1 MPLWF
6 DGWQLHAAWWLQPLA
21 VSIASYGLAAGAFLL
36 LFMSAARRRR
46 APLAFHI
53 ALAALLSFFWA
64 GMAAFSGA
72 TDLRQVW
79 LIDGPEVLRTAAWLL
94 ALTAM
99 GGAGAHRRRWSVAV
113 GVAAALQLSALALPW
128 VGAVHLTMMR
138 LALAVTGMLLVEQ
151 VYRAAPPGAR
161 WGIKLACLGIGAL
174 FAYDVYLY
182 ADALLF
188 QRVSIDIWGARGVV
202 NALCVPLL
210 IAALRRNP
218 AWGHNFQFSRQI
230 MFRSVALLGAAGY
243 LLAMAASAWYLRLVG
258 GAWGPVMQL
267 GCLCGAVLLLA
278 AVLFSGAVRARLK
291 VLIGKHFYRAR
302 YDYREEWQRFTHGL
316 GAAGGPLPERII
328 EALAGLVESPAGV
341 LWLRHGDSA
350 FKPAAAWNLP
360 LPRVTESA
368 LAAGSGLCQLLE
380 ARQWVVE
387 PAAWR
392 RQSSLYGD
400 LPVPAWLEAAGP
412 AVWLMAPLLLDR
424 RLFGFVCLA
433 PPRAP
438 VAVNWEV
445 RDVLRIAGRQA
456 AAVLAHRQYANDL
469 AVARQFESFNRMTA
483 FVAHDLKNL
492 VTQLGLLLSNAERH
506 RDNPQFQDAIL
517 DTSRHA
523 LGKMQHLL
531 RKLHQAP
538 DADAAEPAVLVD
550 LGAAL
555 TRAVQ
560 ACAGLAPQ
568 PVLVVPSAPLL
579 VAAQPERL
587 ERVFAHLILNAV
599 EATDADGRVIVR
611 LEHRGESAL
620 IEVADT
626 GQGMSADFVSDRL
639 FQPFDSTKPAGM
651 GIGVFE
657 AREYL
662 QELGGA
668 IDVVSMP
675 GVGTRFCITL
685 DVVHQEKHDG

>member
-21 VSIASYGLAAGAFLL
+21 VSIASYGLAAVAFLL
-36 LFMSAARRRR
+36 LFMFAARRRR
-46 APLAFHI
+46 APLAFHF
-53 ALAALLSFFWA
+53 ALAALVSFFWA

-72 TDLRQVW
+72 IDPRHVW
-79 LIDGPEVLRTAAWLL
+79 LIDGPEVLRTAVWLL

-99 GGAGAHRRRWSVAV
+99 GGAGARRRRWSVAV
-113 GVAAALQLSALALPW
+113 GIAAALQLSALAVPW

-138 LALAVTGMLLVEQ
+138 LALAVAGMLLVEQ

-188 QRVSIDIWGARGVV
+188 QRVSIDIWSARGVV
-202 NALCVPLL
+202 NALCAPLL

-218 AWGHNFQFSRQI
+218 AWGHHFQLSRQI
-230 MFRSVALLGAAGY
+230 MFRSVALLGTAGY
-243 LLAMAASAWYLRLVG
+243 LLAMAASAWYLRAVG
-258 GAWGPVMQL
+258 GAWGPLMQL
-267 GCLCGAVLLLA
+267 GCLCGAMLLLA

-316 GAAGGPLPERII
+316 GAAGGTLPERII
-328 EALAGLVESPAGV
+328 ETLAGLVESPAGV
-341 LWLRHGDSA
+341 LWLRHGDLA

-392 RQSSLYGD
+392 RQPALHGD
-400 LPVPAWLEAAGP
+400 LPVPEWLTAAGP
-412 AVWLMAPLLLDR
+412 AVWLVAPLLLDQ

-438 VAVNWEV
+438 VMVNWEV

-492 VTQLGLLLSNAERH
+492 VSQLGLLLSNAERH
-506 RDNPQFQDAIL
+506 RDNPLFQDTML

-523 LGKMQHLL
+523 LGKMQDLL

-538 DADAAEPAVLVD
+538 DADGAEPAVPVD
-550 LGAAL
+550 LGAVL

-560 ACAGLAPQ
+560 VCAGLAPQ
-568 PVLVVPSAPLL
+568 PVLVLPSAPLL

-587 ERVFAHLILNAV
+587 QRVFAHLIVNAV
-599 EATDADGRVIVR
+599 EATGADGSVTVR
-611 LEHRGESAL
+611 LEHQGESAL

-626 GQGMSADFVSDRL
+626 GRGMSADFVRDRL

-685 DVVHQEKHDG
+685 HVVHQEKHDG

>member
-1 MPLWF
+1 MPLWLRAWGL
-6 DGWQLHAAWWLQPLA
+6 DAAWWLQPQA
-21 VSIASYGLAAGAFLL
+21 VAAASYSVAALAFLM
-36 LFMSAARRRR
+36 LFICVWQRRR
-46 APLAFHI
+46 APLAWPF
-53 ALAALLSFFWA
+53 ALAALFAFVWSV
-64 GMAAFSGA
+64 AAVLGA
-72 TDLRQVW
+72 TADSLHPI
-79 LIDGPEVLRTAAWLL
+79 LIDTAEVLRTAAWLHL
-94 ALTAM
+94 LVRM
-99 GGAGAHRRRWSVAV
+99 GGAGTRPWRGSLAL
-113 GVAAALQLSALALPW
+113 GIAALLQLSAFALLW
-128 VGAVHLTMMR
+128 IGTVHLAMMR
-138 LALAVTGMLLVEQ
+138 LALAVTGLLLVEQ
-151 VYRAAPPGAR
+151 VYRAAPAGAR

-188 QRVSIDIWGARGVV
+188 QRVSIDIWSARGVA

-218 AWGHNFQFSRQI
+218 AWEHHFQLSRQI

-278 AVLFSGAVRARLK
+278 AVLFSGSVRARLK
-291 VLIGKHFYRAR
+291 VMIGKHFYRAR

-316 GAAGGPLPERII
+316 GADGGPLPERII

-360 LPRVTESA
+360 VPHGA

-392 RQSSLYGD
+392 RQPALHGD
-400 LPVPAWLEAAGP
+400 LPVPEWLTAAGP
-412 AVWLMAPLLLDR
+412 AVWLVAPLLLDR

-438 VAVNWEV
+438 VMVNWEV

-469 AVARQFESFNRMTA
+469 AVARQFESLNRMTA

-492 VTQLGLLLSNAERH
+492 VSQLGLLLSNAERH
-506 RDNPQFQDAIL
+506 RDNPQFQDAML

-523 LGKMQHLL
+523 LGKMQDLL

-538 DADAAEPAVLVD
+538 DADAAEPAVPVD

-560 ACAGLAPQ
+560 ACAGRAPQ
-568 PVLVVPSAPLL
+568 PVLVLPSAPLL

-599 EATDADGRVIVR
+599 EATSTDGSVIVR

-626 GQGMSADFVSDRL
+626 GRGMSADFLRDRL

-675 GVGTRFCITL
+675 GVGTRFCLTL
-685 DVVHQEKHDG
+685 NVVHQEKHDG